1 VDQPLVGQG
10 LNRELFE
17 RGERA
22 EVEIDCFINHRAARV
37 ARERAEAEAWQESCR
52 KYAVE
57 RRRELAQE
65 WIAFHIENAER
76 LRVALTQM
84 IDHHEAEIQ
93 RYERLIPEGV
103 S

>member
-1 VDQPLVGQG
+1 VDQVLGQASD
-10 LNRELFE
+10 REIFE

-22 EVEIDCFINHRAARV
+22 ETEIDCFISRRAARE
-37 ARERAEAEAWQESCR
+37 ARERTEAEAWQESCR

-57 RRRELAQE
+57 RHRELAQE

-76 LRVALTQM
+76 LRAALTQM
-84 IDHHEAEIQ
+84 INHHEAEIQ